1 VPSANYEY
9 LPFDKTVGHE
19 QLLILWDDREGD
31 ESQNFAAALASAQ
44 TGLQQVP
51 ASFRGQN
58 TATRPIPIVPRNAA
72 IKLRFSEKLSIDASF
87 FAANPEAV
95 QLLEFK
101 GDPGVVSPVD
111 AFRILPSR
119 VLVNNDALI
128 VDTTIL
134 AGEAGGVSVTTGLP
148 VSDDNVTANI
158 RIALPVRGEI
168 APGLYV
174 REDAVAK
181 LNDVDSAG
189 RASVIRD
196 FRSGNLADGVAGRL
210 REPEAPM
217 IVASLGMGIAA
228 VNGDVITLN
237 KRNQFVPVRGRYPF
251 VDGPLTAQGVP
262 TGPLSVPTQRR
273 KTCRWNCRTARSRWW
288 RSAPRSW
295 KTSPSTRSPAP
306 RASVSRSRRCPATRG
321 RAS

>member
-1 VPSANYEY
+1 LELIAKNVVVNANIESQSLFDAAGNAVPSANYEY

-134 AGEAGGVSVTTGLP
+134 AGEAGGVIGPIRPMGPIPRAIPRTLP
-148 VSDDNVTANI
+148 RPPPGPGHAFAESSISQEIFLQPAQLAIEQV
-158 RIALPVRGEI
+158 VR
-168 APGLYV
+168 L
-174 REDAVAK
+174 
-181 LNDVDSAG
+181 VDQ
-189 RASVIRD
+189 
-196 FRSGNLADGVAGRL
+196 ADGDVRHDFEGPRL
-210 REPEAPM
+210 RELPE
-217 IVASLGMGIAA
+217 IRI
-228 VNGDVITLN
+228 
-237 KRNQFVPVRGRYPF
+237 RN
-251 VDGPLTAQGVP
+251 A
-262 TGPLSVPTQRR
+262 
-273 KTCRWNCRTARSRWW
+273 
-288 RSAPRSW
+288 
-295 KTSPSTRSPAP
+295 
-306 RASVSRSRRCPATRG
+306 RASAEFPHAQRLP
-321 RAS
+321 